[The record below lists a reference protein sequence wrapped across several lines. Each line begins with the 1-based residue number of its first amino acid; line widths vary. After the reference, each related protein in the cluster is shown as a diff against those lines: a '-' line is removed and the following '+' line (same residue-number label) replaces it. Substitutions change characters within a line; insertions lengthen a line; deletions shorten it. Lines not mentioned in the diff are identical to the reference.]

1 MKTATKTPT
10 ATKAK
15 SEVENIRITAPK
27 IQTAEFKII
36 GTAPYVQL
44 RFSQKAMNAMREKHE
59 LGSLAAKKKA
69 KVARDFNEDF
79 EQALHVSDDGWN
91 GIPASAFRNAMI
103 SACRLVGFKL
113 TLAKLSV
120 FILPEGFDKVDGVPL
135 LKIKGKP
142 EPHIMH
148 ARNAT
153 GVCDLRVRAKYWPW
167 SATVRVQYDADQFSA
182 TDAANLMTRVG
193 TQVGIGEGRPDS
205 KMSAGMGWGTFKLG

>member
-1 MKTATKTPT
+1 MSKKTPT
-10 ATKAK
+10 TEAVA
-15 SEVENIRITAPK
+15 ITAPK
-27 IQTAEFKII
+27 IHTAEFRIV

-44 RFSQKAMNAMREKHE
+44 RFSEKAMNAMRAKME
-59 LGSLAAKKKA
+59 LGSQAAKKKA
-69 KVARDFNEDF
+69 KEARDFDEDF
-79 EQALHVSDDGWN
+79 RQALHVSDEGWN

-103 SACRLVGFKL
+103 SACRLVGFKM

-120 FILPEGFDKVDGVPL
+120 FVLPDGFDKVDGVPL
-135 LKIKGKP
+135 IKIEGDP

-167 SATVRVQYDADQFSA
+167 AATVRIQYDADQFSA
-182 TDAANLMTRVG
+182 TDAANLMHRVG

-205 KMSAGMGWGTFKLG
+205 KMSAGMGWGTFKLD